1 MCLPLYPSLHLP
13 LYLSLPSPLC
23 LSSSLSASS
32 CFSFPQTVTSGNVR
46 GIYCLPKAA
55 RQTEAVTEEGKGKR
69 GGERRER
76 EDDEVDDDEDDDKC
90 GRFCDIDRKQKQT
103 NCRCAVAYV
112 NKE

>member
-1 MCLPLYPSLHLP
+1 M
-13 LYLSLPSPLC
+13 
-23 LSSSLSASS
+23 
-32 CFSFPQTVTSGNVR
+32 R

-55 RQTEAVTEEGKGKR
+55 RQTEAVTEEGER
-69 GGERRER
+69 ERSRRER

-112 NKE
+112 NNE